1 MSQSDYDY
9 LFKVVLIGNS
19 SVGKTSLMRR
29 FTDNHFDGDTQKATV
44 GVQFEVV
51 MIPLQSGK
59 KAKLQIWDTAGQE
72 RFRAISSAYYR
83 GAHSIIIVF
92 GVNDRKS
99 FDDVSSWLG
108 EAKTHHPELSPPSNE
123 DSCEEEDLFNDSRVR
138 APQVFLFG
146 NKCDLA
152 KERVIKYKE
161 AQQYANA
168 HNMIYKETS
177 ASIGVGVHDA
187 FLQMAMHLEG
197 QFNTL
202 QNIQISKER
211 YTLQKS
217 TVIKL
222 HEEEPSSPA
231 ERTFKEKNQCDC

>member
-29 FTDNHFDGDTQKATV
+29 FADNHFEGDTQKATV

-51 MIPLQSGK
+51 VIPLQSGK

-108 EAKTHHPELSPPSNE
+108 EAKTHHPELSSKEDENE
-123 DSCEEEDLFNDSRVR
+123 DDDLFDDSRVR

-146 NKCDLA
+146 NKSDLT
-152 KERVIKYKE
+152 KERVVTHKE
-161 AQQYANA
+161 AQDYASAN
-168 HNMIYKETS
+168 NMIYKETS

-187 FLQMAMHLEG
+187 FLQMAIRLET

-202 QNIQISKER
+202 LNIQESKER

-217 TVIKL
+217 TVIRL
-222 HEEEPSSPA
+222 HEEGDHNEA
-231 ERTFKEKNQCDC
+231 ERALKEKKQCDC